1 MAEDLPDDYVDFDF
15 MRPREWQREGAPD
28 QESVKHPQNISFYSK
43 LMEFTVFFRFC
54 RDAAAQINIFQL
66 VGEQQ
71 YDYGLDVT
79 DVELQPP

>member
-15 MRPREWQREGAPD
+15 MRPREWQRGGAPAREGA
-28 QESVKHPQNISFYSK
+28 KHPQNISFYSK
-43 LMEFTVFFRFC
+43 LAEFAVFFRFC
-54 RDAAAQINIFQL
+54 RGAAAQINIFQL

-71 YDYGLDVT
+71 YDCGLDVV